1 VRRNVIVVVMCLEL
15 MLNAVNIALVAIAN
29 FRGGA
34 LGAGTLFALFII
46 TLAAA
51 EVTVTNVPAVAGVK
65 HTFRIMCGVA
75 SVEFYIDDV
84 RVATHTSVLP
94 TATTLLG
101 YTVRVTTLAAAIK
114 NLKWGRLV
122 LRHV

>member
-1 VRRNVIVVVMCLEL
+1 MSALSWWLTLAVLLFSIGAFGVLVRRNVIVVVMCLEL

-51 EVTVTNVPAVAGVK
+51 EVTVGLAIVIANY
-65 HTFRIMCGVA
+65 RN
-75 SVEFYIDDV
+75 
-84 RVATHTSVLP
+84 RR
-94 TATTLLG
+94 
-101 YTVRVTTLAAAIK
+101 TVQTDQYDE
-114 NLKWGRLV
+114 LKG
-122 LRHV
+122 